1 MNSAITN
8 RLSELISGTTA
19 AQIDGDRFE
28 REVLQQSQHLRSYQS
43 QVSLILVVVSGA
55 VYLWALSDHTNAK
68 ALTIWIGA
76 IFISSVIRA
85 AVCIKIQGELSIAS
99 TQQLLNNEIA
109 LLATAVTTP
118 LIIGLGFW
126 FVGTPG
132 DESTVFAITLLSVL
146 YALGTTINS
155 LTAIRTLPLLLLLNA
170 GQGIIYFLTLST
182 ETDIALAV
190 SLLSTVLL
198 LLRFA
203 KRNALFFR
211 ESTRMRLEH
220 TDQNIQ
226 LLKNQQII
234 ESSLSSAVEANRSQS
249 RFLAA
254 ASHDL
259 RQPLHAMTLFIGVM
273 KSTDLT
279 DHQSQLLTRLEDTAE
294 LLRSQFTALLDLSR
308 FDSGGVNLNP
318 QLVSLEQVVRSVSQT
333 LSTEANAKGLDY
345 QTHGPALS
353 IQSDPVLLDRLLR
366 NLVSNAIKYTEKGG
380 VTLSWEKTAVGV
392 SIRISDT
399 GIGIHENEIASI
411 FDEFYQVENKARQ
424 RADGSGLGLA
434 IVSRIAELMNITINI
449 ESTPGEG
456 TSFTLTLPETL
467 NTELPD
473 TDTHEPGDDSDHS
486 DLLGVTKAG
495 PTPANAT
502 LANSTLPNATLADA
516 TLPNATID
524 NPTMASPTLVSPTLV
539 SHTPGQDNS
548 LLHRTILIADDD
560 EYIRDALEFYVRSRG
575 GNALLAANY
584 DDAVALLQRHSPD
597 FVILDDMLQS
607 EYSGLD
613 IATFALDTLPAEQ
626 IVFITGNESKERL
639 ADIEAQGFT
648 VLRKP
653 QSAEQLDTLLAARL

>member
-1 MNSAITN
+1 MNSSFMN

-19 AQIDGDRFE
+19 AQINGDRFE

-43 QVSLILVVVSGA
+43 QVSLILVVVSGT

-68 ALTIWIGA
+68 ALTIWISA

-118 LIIGLGFW
+118 LILGLGFW

-132 DESTVFAITLLSVL
+132 DERTLFAITLLSVL
-146 YALGTTINS
+146 YAVGTTINS

-170 GQGIIYFLTLST
+170 GQGIVYFLTLST

-203 KRNALFFR
+203 KRNSLFFR

-259 RQPLHAMTLFIGVM
+259 RQPLHAMSLFIGVM
-273 KSTDLT
+273 KSTDLN
-279 DHQSQLLTRLEDTAE
+279 DHQTQLLTRLEDTAE
-294 LLRSQFTALLDLSR
+294 LLRAQFTALLDLSR
-308 FDSGGVNLNP
+308 FDSGGVNINP
-318 QLVSLEQVVRSVSQT
+318 QPVSIEQVVRSVSQT

-345 QTHGPALS
+345 QTRGPALS

-380 VTLSWEKTAVGV
+380 VIIAWEKSAEGATI
-392 SIRISDT
+392 SIRDT
-399 GIGIHENEIASI
+399 GIGIHENELASI

-434 IVSRIAELMNITINI
+434 IVSRIAELMNITIDI
-449 ESTPGEG
+449 QSTPGKG
-456 TSFTLTLPETL
+456 TDFVLTLPETL
-467 NTELPD
+467 AATQS
-473 TDTHEPGDDSDHS
+473 THAAEPETHDDSEHS
-486 DLLGVTKAG
+486 DLLGVTTG
-495 PTPANAT
+495 
-502 LANSTLPNATLADA
+502 STVSGQHTHLQHR
-516 TLPNATID
+516 
-524 NPTMASPTLVSPTLV
+524 LV
-539 SHTPGQDNS
+539 
-548 LLHRTILIADDD
+548 LIADDD
-560 EYIRDALEFYVRSRG
+560 EYIREALDHYVCSRG
-575 GNALLAANY
+575 GQALLAADY
-584 DDAVALLQRHSPD
+584 AEAAELLQTHTPD

-613 IATFALDTLPAEQ
+613 IATLAHDTLPADQ
-626 IVFITGNESKERL
+626 IVFITGNESKERI
-639 ADIEAQGFT
+639 AEIESHGFT
-648 VLRKP
+648 VLKKP
-653 QSAEQLDTLLAARL
+653 QSAEQLDTLLAVRLNTSHAL